1 MFKSKVKSWVALAI
15 RLTLI
20 LTLVLTSVLMNAL
33 TSGLKAVAR
42 TQEDDGRAWGDEP
55 RESETQALF
64 EWAWDAPPHQLTSI
78 VADDG
83 QTYTRVT
90 LEGYLND
97 DTPGWPSLP
106 VVGELV
112 ALPPT
117 GDFALE
123 VVEAVYDTIALD
135 YPVEPAPAPAPLQ
148 FDADGQPLPGEW
160 AFARDERAYGSA
172 APYPASFAA
181 LDDPAWMREQRVA
194 RLTLTP
200 FRYHPARQAL
210 DVLRHLRLRVV
221 QVGGEADSGHPAD
234 SVHPAERS
242 VGPATT
248 SPAAPL
254 FDALDVINPAD
265 LTDFRAARAPVSAL
279 STATATAA
287 AAAPGAYKVFVETE
301 GLYELSYQ
309 ILAPVDVP
317 VDNIDPAT
325 LRLFYR
331 GEEIAAYWDGDDD
344 AVFEYDERL
353 LFYAQPQTTRYAGHD
368 AYWLSWGGDPGRRMG
383 TRSGDPAGLPAR
395 TAWTTQL
402 FEENVMYDSLYP
414 GWDGD
419 RWFWRSLRKPDM
431 LSQDFT
437 LSLPTP
443 DASAAGALTIWLQGT
458 TRSHLEPD
466 HHVRFS
472 LNGELLGDAWWE
484 EKTPYTATFDLDA
497 GLLVAG
503 DNVLTLTQPDV
514 IGAHVEGAYVDAM
527 TVTYGL
533 DAGSGGVVRF
543 GGRGSAA
550 GAYTVGGFSGFAR
563 DDLHVYDVS
572 DPNAPLVLSDW
583 TLSGGAVTVGDAST
597 QPGEY
602 LIVPDDE
609 VKIPLAIIAA
619 QPYSDPPEGADYV
632 IVTHARFETAL
643 APLLAHRA
651 AQGLRTTLV
660 ETEAVYD
667 HFGDGRMDPQ
677 AIKAFLSHAYANW
690 AGDPLT
696 YVLLV
701 GDATYDPRSYQVDSN
716 PTFLPAYLDDVDPW
730 MGETA
735 TDHWYADL
743 TGDELPDLRLG
754 RLPVNTADEAAAVVE
769 KIVAYEA
776 RPLQE
781 RWNDQLLFGAD
792 NPSTAGDHHADSDSE
807 YESFATPA
815 YGYRGTRVYFSETA
829 GESHLYTQASAAQDA
844 LIAALNQGALLY
856 TYFGHAS
863 WQQEAVLETDY
874 YAPLFHVDHVSR
886 LDNQRRWPV
895 VLHMTCFTGRYV
907 YPDGD
912 TLDESLLR
920 ADGVGAVAVWG
931 SSGNGLA
938 PGHSVLHRTFYQ
950 SVFDSGDDEQPDL
963 GASIHAALAA
973 LYADDVYRD
982 LIYTYHLFGD
992 PAMRLNMTIVD
1003 WPYAIFLPVV
1013 TRDAP

>member
-1 MFKSKVKSWVALAI
+1 MFESKVKSWVAWAI
-15 RLTLI
+15 RLMLVLTFVLTLV
-20 LTLVLTSVLMNAL
+20 LTLVLTSVPMSAL
-33 TSGLKAVAR
+33 TGGLTTTVAW
-42 TQEDDGRAWGDEP
+42 TQEDDGRARYDGRP
-55 RESETQALF
+55 GSEMQALL
-64 EWAWDAPPHQLTSI
+64 EWTWDSPPHQLTPV

-106 VVGELV
+106 VVGELL

-123 VVEAVYDTIALD
+123 VVEVVYDTVALD
-135 YPVEPAPAPAPLQ
+135 HPVEPAPAPAPLQ

-160 AFARDERAYGSA
+160 AFARDERAYASA
-172 APYPASFAA
+172 APYPAAFAA

-194 RLTLTP
+194 RLTITP
-200 FRYHPARQAL
+200 FRYRPARQAL
-210 DVLRHLRLRVV
+210 DVLRRLRLRVV
-221 QVGGEADSGHPAD
+221 QVGGEADSLHPAK
-234 SVHPAERS
+234 RS
-242 VGPATT
+242 DDPATT
-248 SPAAPL
+248 SPAASP

-265 LTDFRAARAPVSAL
+265 LLDFRAARAPVEPQVAPG
-279 STATATAA
+279 
-287 AAAPGAYKVFVETE
+287 APGAYKVFVETE

-317 VDNIDPAT
+317 VDSIDPAT

-331 GEEIAAYWDGDDD
+331 GEEVAAYWDGDDD
-344 AVFEYDERL
+344 AVFEYGERL
-353 LFYAQPQTTRYAGHD
+353 LFYARPQTTRYAGHD
-368 AYWLSWGGDPGRRMG
+368 AYWLSWGGEPGRRMG

-419 RWFWRSLRKPDM
+419 RWFWRSLRKPDV
-431 LSQDFT
+431 LSQVFT

-443 DASAAGALTIWLQGT
+443 DAGAAGALTIWLQGT
-458 TRSHLEPD
+458 TRSHLAPD

-484 EKTPYTATFDLDA
+484 GKTPYTATLDLPA

-514 IGAHVEGAYVDAM
+514 IGAHVEGAHVDAM
-527 TVTYGL
+527 TITYGL
-533 DAGSGGVVRF
+533 SAAVSGGLARF
-543 GGRGSAA
+543 GGRGNA
-550 GAYTVGGFSGFAR
+550 GAYAVGGFSGLAR
-563 DDLHVYDVS
+563 DDLRVYDVS

-583 TLSGGAVTVGDAST
+583 TLSGDGVVSVGDSGS
-597 QPGEY
+597 QPSEY
-602 LIVPDDE
+602 LIEPDDE
-609 VKIPLAIIAA
+609 VRIPLAIIAA
-619 QPYSDPPEGADYV
+619 APYSDPPEGADYV
-632 IVTHARFETAL
+632 VVTHARFETAL

-651 AQGLRTTLV
+651 AQGLRTALV
-660 ETEAVYD
+660 ETEAIYD

-701 GDATYDPRSYQVDSN
+701 GDATYDPRGYQVDSN

-743 TGDELPDLRLG
+743 TGDDLPDLRLG
-754 RLPVNTADEAAAVVE
+754 RLPVNTADEASAVVE
-769 KIVAYEA
+769 KIVTYEA
-776 RPLQE
+776 HPLPE

-807 YESFATPA
+807 YETYATPA

-829 GESHLYTQASAAQDA
+829 GEPHLYTQASAAQDA
-844 LIAALNQGALLY
+844 LIAAFNQGALLY

-863 WQQEAVLETDY
+863 WHQEAVLETDN
-874 YAPLFHVDHVSR
+874 YAPLFHLDHISR
-886 LDNQRRWPV
+886 LDNARRWPV
-895 VLHMTCFTGRYV
+895 MLHMTCFTGRYV

-920 ADGVGAVAVWG
+920 AQGVGAVGVWG

-973 LYADDVYRD
+973 LYADGVYRD

-992 PAMRLNMTIVD
+992 PAMRLNMTILD

>member
-1 MFKSKVKSWVALAI
+1 MFESKVKSCVAWAI
-15 RLTLI
+15 RLTLVLTFV
-20 LTLVLTSVLMNAL
+20 LTLVLTSMPMSAL
-33 TSGLKAVAR
+33 TGGLTTTVAW
-42 TQEDDGRAWGDEP
+42 TQEDDGRARYDGRP
-55 RESETQALF
+55 GSETQALF
-64 EWAWDAPPHQLTSI
+64 EWTWDAPPHQLTPV

-97 DTPGWPSLP
+97 DAPGWPSLP

-117 GDFALE
+117 GDFSLE

-160 AFARDERAYGSA
+160 AFARDERAYTSVT
-172 APYPASFAA
+172 PHPPTFAA

-194 RLTLTP
+194 RLTIAP
-200 FRYHPARQAL
+200 FRYRPARQAL
-210 DVLRHLRLRVV
+210 DVLRRLRLRVV
-221 QVGGEADSGHPAD
+221 QVGGEAWT
-234 SVHPAERS
+234 R
-242 VGPATT
+242 
-248 SPAAPL
+248 PAAPL
-254 FDALDVINPAD
+254 AAASLSTLDVINPAD
-265 LTDFRAARAPVSAL
+265 LADFRATRAPVSAL
-279 STATATAA
+279 STAIAA
-287 AAAPGAYKVFVETE
+287 AAAPGAYKVFAETE

-317 VDNIDPAT
+317 VDSIDPAT

-331 GEEIAAYWDGDDD
+331 GEEVAAYWDGDDD
-344 AVFEYDERL
+344 AVFEYGERL
-353 LFYAQPQTTRYAGHD
+353 LFYARPQTTRYAGYD
-368 AYWLSWGGDPGRRMG
+368 AYWLSWGGEPGRRMG
-383 TRSGDPAGLPAR
+383 TRSGDPAGLPTR

-402 FEENVMYDSLYP
+402 FEENVRYDSLYP

-419 RWFWRSLRKPDM
+419 RWFWRELRQPYA
-431 LSQDFT
+431 LTETFT

-443 DASAAGALTIWLQGT
+443 DAGAAGALTIWLQGS

-472 LNGELLGDAWWE
+472 LNGTVLGEIEWE

-503 DNVLTLTQPDV
+503 DNELTLNLPPYTSET
-514 IGAHVEGAYVDAM
+514 IEGAYVDAM

-533 DAGSGGVVRF
+533 SAAGSGGLARF

-550 GAYTVGGFSGFAR
+550 GAYVVGGFSGLAR
-563 DDLHVYDVS
+563 DDLRVYDVS

-583 TLSGGAVTVGDAST
+583 NLSGGAVAVGDAST

-619 QPYSDPPEGADYV
+619 AAYSDPPEGADYV
-632 IVTHARFETAL
+632 VVTHARFETAL
-643 APLLAHRA
+643 APLLDHRA
-651 AQGLRTTLV
+651 AQGLRTALV
-660 ETEAVYD
+660 ETEAIYD

-701 GDATYDPRSYQVDSN
+701 GDATYDPRSYQVESN

-776 RPLQE
+776 HPLPE

-792 NPSTAGDHHADSDSE
+792 NPSTAGHHHVDSDSE
-807 YESFATPA
+807 YETYATPA
-815 YGYRGTRVYFSETA
+815 YGYRGTRVYFSEMA
-829 GESHLYTQASAAQDA
+829 GEPHLYTQASAAQDA
-844 LIAALNQGALLY
+844 LVAALNQGALLY

-863 WQQEAVLETDY
+863 WHQEAVLETDGL
-874 YAPLFHVDHVSR
+874 APLFHVDHISR

-907 YPDGD
+907 HPEGD

-920 ADGVGAVAVWG
+920 AEGVGAVGVWG

-938 PGHSVLHRTFYQ
+938 PGHGVLHRTFYQ

-992 PAMRLNMTIVD
+992 PAMRLNMTIID

-1013 TRDAP
+1013 TRRAP